1 MHEFAPLL
9 RYARA
14 AHLARRRCVL
24 ASLVHVDG
32 SSYRKPG
39 VRMIVTA
46 TGSAGAV
53 SGGCV
58 ERAVE
63 ARAQAVLRT
72 GRPEVMVYD
81 GRYRLGCEGYLYLVL
96 EPFDPPEPDALF
108 DAFDAATDPE
118 ARDVPA
124 VTLTTAFAKTD
135 GVPTTGPADLGTV
148 VTIGAER
155 FPLRRG
161 YRLPPENAPLPHF
174 RQRLRRP
181 RRLFAVGAERDAVA
195 LAELAHHQ
203 GFATTLVTHPRNPL
217 TGEGLDYRVAPT
229 DPPEL
234 LELVRPD
241 ERAAVVLMTHNFA
254 RDLAYAASLAD
265 GGGLGYL
272 GLMGPAHRRDR
283 LFAELADVI
292 GEVPTWMRAVAHG
305 PAGLDLGGE
314 RPEQVALSIIA
325 EATAVS
331 HGRSGDF
338 LRNKRGR
345 NHESV

>member
-1 MHEFAPLL
+1 MHELAPLL

-14 AHLARRRCVL
+14 AALAGRRCVL
-24 ASLVHVDG
+24 ATLVHVDG

-39 VRMIVTA
+39 VRMMVTA

-72 GRPEVMVYD
+72 GRPEVMAYD

-96 EPFDPPEPDALF
+96 EPFDPPNADALF
-108 DAFDAATDPE
+108 TAFDAAADAD
-118 ARDVPA
+118 ARDAPT

-135 GVPTTGPADLGTV
+135 GSPSTGAADLGTV
-148 VTIGAER
+148 VEIGHET

-161 YRLPPENAPLPHF
+161 YRLPPEGAPLPQF
-174 RQRLRRP
+174 RQTLQRP

-195 LAELAHHQ
+195 LAELGRHQ
-203 GFATTLVTHPRNPL
+203 GYATTLVTHPRNPL
-217 TGEGLDYRVAPT
+217 TSEGLDYRVAPT
-229 DPPEL
+229 DPPDL
-234 LELVRPD
+234 LSLVRPD
-241 ERAAVVLMTHNFA
+241 ERTAVILMTHNFA
-254 RDLAYAASLAD
+254 HDLAYAASLA
-265 GGGLGYL
+265 GGGALGYL

-283 LFAELADVI
+283 LSAELADVI
-292 GEVPTWMRAVAHG
+292 GEVPDWMRTAAHG

-325 EATAVS
+325 EATAVL
-331 HGRSGDF
+331 HGRGGAS
-338 LRNKRGR
+338 LREKRGR
-345 NHESV
+345 IHAAV